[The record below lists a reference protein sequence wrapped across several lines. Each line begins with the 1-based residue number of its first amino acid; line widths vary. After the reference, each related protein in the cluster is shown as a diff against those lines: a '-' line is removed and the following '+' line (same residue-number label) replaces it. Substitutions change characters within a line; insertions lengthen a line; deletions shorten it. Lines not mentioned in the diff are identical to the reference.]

1 MGNKTLEVKNI
12 KERLGKVV
20 YLATEQNLGAIKQL
34 IDDCKLLL
42 CLVEERDRLLST
54 DERA

>member
-20 YLATEQNLGAIKQL
+20 YLATEQNLGSIKQL